1 MILKRPSFRR
11 GGNAGIGSLTPRKN
25 FQFGTSAFPF
35 LEPGIQQE
43 LRIAE
48 ELKNKNL
55 RTSNLRTP
63 SGGLSKGTRGARLL
77 TQLRNVGIPGAS
89 TAASLA
95 AIPVATIGG
104 LAFLNRPKTLA
115 EKKFMQDFG
124 SLDETMDS
132 DDLKAYFEERDRLS
146 KQGDEI
152 SFSDA
157 IFMDPDTGLY
167 PKMFGRTT
175 DRDARRKLE
184 VQEKEQAEVFED
196 DIESIGEGAGESL
209 PATGDLNI
217 IDRVLAEANKRA
229 QKRADDKKRAADI
242 KANPLSDKKVVTED
256 SFENRYEKER
266 KKIEKL
272 IGKSDDTTKG
282 EIALALSEAIG
293 TEGSLADKA
302 STLNKFLLGKIAK
315 DKKSKRDIALL
326 AYATVADLD
335 KAKISAGKRSQT
347 GQLIDRVTELEGKKN
362 LSDTE
367 KTELKISRAALGADK
382 PLDFK
387 KIKPVTDNL
396 IKNISRF
403 KEETVPTEQAKL
415 KNKIFTDV
423 ALLREGNVSDSIIL
437 LAFGDDIGLFPEL
450 TGRTTRA
457 MGSPKEGETVKE
469 SVMITEEAPAAPVQ
483 KLTYNELRN
492 RLPKE
497 ITDDVVALISN
508 SEQALQDF
516 AYIRTQGDV
525 DSFNVKYGVNLV
537 LPQTA

>member
-11 GGNAGIGSLTPRKN
+11 GGNAGIGSITPRVN
-25 FQFGTSAFPF
+25 ARFGFGFLIKGMGGDKLFPQKI
-35 LEPGIQQE
+35 G
-43 LRIAE
+43 
-48 ELKNKNL
+48 
-55 RTSNLRTP
+55 TTP
-63 SGGLSKGTRGARLL
+63 SAGGTG
-77 TQLRNVGIPGAS
+77 VEGIIGQGMMETLISGGSRFKPPVVAAPLYGKIAAV
-89 TAASLA
+89 TAPIA
-95 AIPVATIGG
+95 AVGG
-104 LAFLNRPKTLA
+104 LAYLNRPRTLA
-115 EKKFMQDFG
+115 AKKFMQEFG
-124 SLDETMDS
+124 PLDETLS
-132 DDLKAYFEERDRLS
+132 GEDLQAYYEEIDRLN
-146 KQGDEI
+146 KIGDEI
-152 SFSDA
+152 SFTDA
-157 IFMDPDTGLY
+157 IFMNPDTGTY
-167 PKMFGRTT
+167 PKMFGRTE
-175 DRDARRKLE
+175 DRDTRRKLE
-184 VQEKEQAEVFED
+184 LQEREEAKVVDD
-196 DIESIGEGAGESL
+196 DIESIGEGPGEAL
-209 PATGDLNI
+209 PATGNLNI
-217 IDRVLAEANKRA
+217 MDRVLAEANKRA

-242 KANPLSDKKVVTED
+242 KANPLSDKRVTKEK
-256 SFENRYEKER
+256 SFENRYEEER

-293 TEGSLADKA
+293 TEGTIADKA

-315 DKKSKRDIALL
+315 DKKSKKDIALL
-326 AYATVADLD
+326 AYAT
-335 KAKISAGKRSQT
+335 KRSQT

-362 LSDTE
+362 LSDAE

-403 KEETVPTEQAKL
+403 KEETVLEEKAKL

-423 ALLREGNVSDSIIL
+423 ALLREGNVTDSIIL

>member
-11 GGNAGIGSLTPRKN
+11 GGNAGIGSITPRVN
-25 FQFGTSAFPF
+25 ARFGFGFLRKGMGGDKLFPQKI
-35 LEPGIQQE
+35 G
-43 LRIAE
+43 
-48 ELKNKNL
+48 
-55 RTSNLRTP
+55 TTP
-63 SGGLSKGTRGARLL
+63 SAGGTG
-77 TQLRNVGIPGAS
+77 VEGIIGQGMMETLISGGSRFKPPVVAAPLYGKIAAV
-89 TAASLA
+89 TAPIA
-95 AIPVATIGG
+95 AVGG
-104 LAFLNRPKTLA
+104 LAYLNRPRTLA
-115 EKKFMQDFG
+115 AKKFMQEFG
-124 SLDETMDS
+124 PLDETLS
-132 DDLKAYFEERDRLS
+132 GEDLQAYYEEIDRLN
-146 KQGDEI
+146 KIGDEI
-152 SFSDA
+152 SFTDA
-157 IFMDPDTGLY
+157 IFMNPDTGTY
-167 PKMFGRTT
+167 PKMFGRTE
-175 DRDARRKLE
+175 DRDTRRKLE
-184 VQEKEQAEVFED
+184 LQEREEAKVVDD
-196 DIESIGEGAGESL
+196 DIESIGEGPGEAL
-209 PATGDLNI
+209 PATGNLNI
-217 IDRVLAEANKRA
+217 MDRVLAEANKRA

-242 KANPLSDKKVVTED
+242 KANPLSDKRVTKEK
-256 SFENRYEKER
+256 SFENRYEEER

-293 TEGSLADKA
+293 TEGTIADKA

-315 DKKSKRDIALL
+315 DKKSKKDIALL
-326 AYATVADLD
+326 AYATVSDLD

-362 LSDTE
+362 LSDAE

-396 IKNISRF
+396 IKNISRY
-403 KEETVPTEQAKL
+403 KEETVTEERAKL

-423 ALLREGNVSDSIIL
+423 ALLREGNVTDSIIL

>member
-11 GGNAGIGSLTPRKN
+11 GGNAGIGSITPRVN
-25 FQFGTSAFPF
+25 ARFGFGFLRKGMGGDKLFPQKI
-35 LEPGIQQE
+35 G
-43 LRIAE
+43 
-48 ELKNKNL
+48 
-55 RTSNLRTP
+55 TTP
-63 SGGLSKGTRGARLL
+63 SAGGTG
-77 TQLRNVGIPGAS
+77 VEGIIGQGMMETLISGGSRFKPPVVAAPLYGKIAAV
-89 TAASLA
+89 TAPIA
-95 AIPVATIGG
+95 AVGG
-104 LAFLNRPKTLA
+104 LAYLNRPRTLA
-115 EKKFMQDFG
+115 AKKFMQEFG
-124 SLDETMDS
+124 PLDETLS
-132 DDLKAYFEERDRLS
+132 GEDLQAYYEEIDRLN
-146 KQGDEI
+146 KIGDEI
-152 SFSDA
+152 SFTDA
-157 IFMDPDTGLY
+157 IFMNPDTGTY
-167 PKMFGRTT
+167 PKMFGRTE
-175 DRDARRKLE
+175 DRDTRRKLE
-184 VQEKEQAEVFED
+184 LQEREEAKVVDD
-196 DIESIGEGAGESL
+196 DIESIGEGPGEAL
-209 PATGDLNI
+209 PATGNLNI
-217 IDRVLAEANKRA
+217 MDRVLAEANKRA

-242 KANPLSDKKVVTED
+242 KANPLSDKRVTKEK
-256 SFENRYEKER
+256 SFENRYEEER

-293 TEGSLADKA
+293 TEGTIADKA

-315 DKKSKRDIALL
+315 DKKSKKDIALL
-326 AYATVADLD
+326 AYATVSDLD

-362 LSDTE
+362 LSDAE

-403 KEETVPTEQAKL
+403 KEETVLEEKAKL

-423 ALLREGNVSDSIIL
+423 ALLREGNVTDSIIL

>member
-11 GGNAGIGSLTPRKN
+11 VGNAGIGSITPRVN
-25 FQFGTSAFPF
+25 ARFGFGFLRKGMGGDKLFPQKI
-35 LEPGIQQE
+35 G
-43 LRIAE
+43 
-48 ELKNKNL
+48 
-55 RTSNLRTP
+55 TTP
-63 SGGLSKGTRGARLL
+63 SAGGTG
-77 TQLRNVGIPGAS
+77 VEGIIGQGMMETLISGGSRFKPPVVAAPLYGKIAAV
-89 TAASLA
+89 TAPIA
-95 AIPVATIGG
+95 AVGG
-104 LAFLNRPKTLA
+104 LAYLNRPRTLA
-115 EKKFMQDFG
+115 AKKFMQEFG
-124 SLDETMDS
+124 PLDETLS
-132 DDLKAYFEERDRLS
+132 GDDLQAYYEEIDRLN
-146 KQGDEI
+146 KIGDEI
-152 SFSDA
+152 SFTDA
-157 IFMDPDTGLY
+157 IFMNPDTGTY
-167 PKMFGRTT
+167 PKMFGRTE
-175 DRDARRKLE
+175 DRDTRRKLE
-184 VQEKEQAEVFED
+184 LQEREEAKVVDD
-196 DIESIGEGAGESL
+196 DIESIGEGPGEAL
-209 PATGDLNI
+209 PATGNLNI
-217 IDRVLAEANKRA
+217 MDRVLAEANKRA

-242 KANPLSDKKVVTED
+242 KANPLSDKRVTKEK
-256 SFENRYEKER
+256 SFENRYEEER

-293 TEGSLADKA
+293 TEGTIADKA

-315 DKKSKRDIALL
+315 DKKSKKDIALL
-326 AYATVADLD
+326 AYATVSDLD

-362 LSDTE
+362 LSDAE

-403 KEETVPTEQAKL
+403 KEETVLEEKAKL

-423 ALLREGNVSDSIIL
+423 ALLREGNVTDSIIL

>member
-1 MILKRPSFRR
+1 M
-11 GGNAGIGSLTPRKN
+11 
-25 FQFGTSAFPF
+25 
-35 LEPGIQQE
+35 
-43 LRIAE
+43 
-48 ELKNKNL
+48 
-55 RTSNLRTP
+55 
-63 SGGLSKGTRGARLL
+63 
-77 TQLRNVGIPGAS
+77 
-89 TAASLA
+89 
-95 AIPVATIGG
+95 
-104 LAFLNRPKTLA
+104 
-115 EKKFMQDFG
+115 
-124 SLDETMDS
+124 
-132 DDLKAYFEERDRLS
+132 
-146 KQGDEI
+146 
-152 SFSDA
+152 
-157 IFMDPDTGLY
+157 
-167 PKMFGRTT
+167 
-175 DRDARRKLE
+175 
-184 VQEKEQAEVFED
+184 VQM
-196 DIESIGEGAGESL
+196 
-209 PATGDLNI
+209 
-217 IDRVLAEANKRA
+217 
-229 QKRADDKKRAADI
+229 RADDKKRAADI
-242 KANPLSDKKVVTED
+242 KANPLSDKRVTKEK
-256 SFENRYEKER
+256 SFENRYEEER

-293 TEGSLADKA
+293 TEGTIADKA

-315 DKKSKRDIALL
+315 DKKSKKDIALL
-326 AYATVADLD
+326 AYATVSDLD

-362 LSDTE
+362 LSDAE

-403 KEETVPTEQAKL
+403 KEETVLEEKAKL

-423 ALLREGNVSDSIIL
+423 ALLREGNVTDSIIL